1 MTDFLREV
9 FSYLVPR
16 VALEESIARL
26 LRVAESNRILDLA
39 SGRAGPIVPVW
50 RRLRLVL
57 GRAVRICLTDRYPNL
72 TTHSYL
78 DRISS
83 GEITYL
89 AEPVDALVASGFLP
103 ADRIDLPMAL
113 ESALKSLSLQ
123 LDYSFRNEAL
133 LTEALTHRSAAS
145 INNERLEFLGDGILN
160 FIIAA
165 SLFEHYPDINEG
177 DLSRLRASLV
187 NRDSLADIAKS
198 LDLGQYIKLGSGELK
213 SGGRRRDSILAD
225 AVEAILG
232 AVYLDS
238 GFDNCRALILRLY
251 QDKLRNIP
259 DVQELKDPKTRTP
272 GMSITLLANVVLV
285 LGALFGLLKVMSGE

>member
-1 MTDFLREV
+1 
-9 FSYLVPR
+9 
-16 VALEESIARL
+16 
-26 LRVAESNRILDLA
+26 
-39 SGRAGPIVPVW
+39 
-50 RRLRLVL
+50 
-57 GRAVRICLTDRYPNL
+57 
-72 TTHSYL
+72 
-78 DRISS
+78 
-83 GEITYL
+83 
-89 AEPVDALVASGFLP
+89 
-103 ADRIDLPMAL
+103 MAQ

-123 LDYSFRNEAL
+123 LEYSFRNEAL
-133 LTEALTHRSAAS
+133 LMEALTHRSAAS

-225 AVEAILG
+225 AVEAIFG
-232 AVYLDS
+232 AVYLDG
-238 GFDNCRALILRLY
+238 GFDSCRALILRLY

-259 DVQELKDPKTRTP
+259 DVQELKDPKTRLQELLQSRQYPLPVYSVLEVSGKAHNQLFKVECNIEDLDCVTMAQ
-272 GMSITLLANVVLV
+272 GKSRRKAEQAAARLAIEEVSKKIT
-285 LGALFGLLKVMSGE
+285 